1 MKRKTRLKNLL
12 KVAAEVVTSFD
23 FDDTIRD
30 SITGKL
36 NKDIEKEIIN
46 AYSKGKVYLVTARQD
61 TVGNRNFVLNYLLQ
75 CNLKRYFDDLFFT
88 GGIKYSKLLELKVT
102 HHYDDNDIESMMMMM
117 MIVMV
122 KIAMMR
128 MWY

>member
-30 SITGKL
+30 SITGEL
-36 NKDIEKEIIN
+36 NKEIEKEIIN

-61 TVGNRNFVLNYLLQ
+61 TMGNRNFVLSYIIEN
-75 CNLKRYFDDLFFT
+75 NLKRYFDDLFFT
-88 GGIKYSKLLELKVT
+88 GGLKYSKLLELKVT
-102 HHYDDNDIESMMMMM
+102 HHYDDNDFEIKEAEKRG
-117 MIVMV
+117 IHCTRVV
-122 KIAMMR
+122 I
-128 MWY
+128 

>member
-30 SITGKL
+30 SITGEL
-36 NKDIEKEIIN
+36 NKEIEKEIIN

-61 TVGNRNFVLNYLLQ
+61 TMGNKNFVLNYLLQ

-88 GGIKYSKLLELKVT
+88 GGLKYSKLLELKVN
-102 HHYDDNDIESMMMMM
+102 HHYDDNDFEIKEAEKRG
-117 MIVMV
+117 IHCTRVV
-122 KIAMMR
+122 I
-128 MWY
+128 